1 LRRRLALALE
11 RPEFPRTREEA
22 QARADRIRAFRE
34 ELRDLEAGGVV
45 SLPPDVGARIQGH
58 QDELLES
65 LAGRFDVDRT
75 DAEKRLSLGMRVASL
90 LGAIALSFALFFF
103 FYRFWGVIPTP
114 AQVALLVAAPIL
126 GVFGTEIAARKE
138 KTLYVAGIVS
148 LVAVASFGLTLV
160 MLGDLFNMGP
170 SPDAFLA
177 WGLFAG
183 LLAYAYGMRLLLLVA
198 IVAVT
203 VFLSGRVGGWGGG
216 YWGNFMVRPESLLLS
231 GALLLAI
238 PGAARHRS
246 HPSFPEIYRAVGL
259 FAILVPLVVL
269 ASVGHLSWIDLP
281 PSTVEIFY
289 QIVGFALGAVTVW
302 AGVRR
307 RWAETTFLGTLFLVV
322 LLYVKFFE
330 WWWDWMPKWLFF
342 LVLGSVAVG
351 ILILLRRLQ
360 TTVRRV
366 AR

>member
-1 LRRRLALALE
+1 LTSE
-11 RPEFPRTREEA
+11 EPDSPRTREEA

-34 ELRDLEAGGVV
+34 ELRELERGGVV
-45 SLPPDVGARIQGH
+45 ALPEETGARIRRH
-58 QDELLES
+58 HDELLTS

-75 DAEKRLSLGMRVASL
+75 DVEKRLSLGMRIASL
-90 LGAIALSFALFFF
+90 LGAIALSFAVFFF

-126 GVFGTEIAARKE
+126 GVLGTEIAARKE
-138 KTLYVAGIVS
+138 KTLYVAGIVA

-183 LLAYAYGMRLLLLVA
+183 LLAYAFGMRLLLLVA
-198 IVAVT
+198 VVAVI
-203 VFLSGRVGGWGGG
+203 VFAAGRIGGWGGG
-216 YWGNFMVRPESLLLS
+216 YWGNFPERPESLFLP
-231 GALLLAI
+231 GVLLLAI

-246 HPSFPEIYRAVGL
+246 RPSFPEIYRATGL
-259 FAILVPLVVL
+259 LAIFVPLLVL
-269 ASVGHLSWIDLP
+269 ASVGHVSWIDLP
-281 PSTVEIFY
+281 SGTVEAFY

-302 AGVRR
+302 GGVRR
-307 RWAETTFLGTLFLVV
+307 RWAETTILGATFLVV

-330 WWWDWMPKWLFF
+330 WWWDSMPKWLFF
-342 LVLGSVAVG
+342 LILGAVAVG
-351 ILILLRRLQ
+351 VLLLLRRLQ
-360 TTVRRV
+360 AATRKV